1 MGKMAVA
8 SSSASNPSCSPSK
21 DVKVIKRTKSPGV
34 RVVGG
39 RIYDSENGKTC
50 HQCRQKTR
58 DFMAD
63 CKSQKRDKQCTI
75 KFCHKCLLNRYGE
88 KAEDVALLVDWKC
101 PKCRDICN
109 CSCCMKKKGQKPTGQ
124 LFYTAKATGF
134 SSVSEMLQ
142 IKGHDNLNHEKKI
155 AEDMVVSPKKSGTP
169 KKGSVPASL
178 PNPGKEN
185 SFDGKC
191 DSNLNSLNKTVLMNE
206 KKSKKMKREGLKE
219 ISNSN
224 GDVSSKKRSSKKPK
238 ISEEIASKET
248 SKVCQENSEKKK
260 LKVSKEISKIKK
272 PEFSEKISKKE
283 IGILETDSGKKKTS
297 KTPKISEEIAKK
309 EKIRVSEKISKI
321 RKPKNSGI
329 LKKEVDKNDS
339 EGGGFVKKKDCKTSV
354 LKNDSLNLIP
364 EEGNCNSNHENVRVP
379 GGVENGNAGPKVK
392 TVFDS
397 RNIKKSA
404 TELQNQKFAADI
416 QLPKGASLTTV
427 AGIELDSEDVGHALQ
442 FLEFC
447 AAFGKVL
454 GLKKG
459 QAECIVKEL
468 ICGRSRRHGQ
478 YFPIVQIHIK
488 LLSLILKD
496 MGEESPSLSS
506 TSRKNSWLQALRKCV
521 SESKCVL
528 NDIPSDCFG
537 DGDDG
542 YDKLDNLKKLKLL
555 NFLCDEALGT
565 RSLRSW
571 IDDQNSKYVEKAK
584 ATRENVVAAK
594 DKEKRLKQKLQ
605 DEVAKAVIAKHGAPL
620 SISEHEA
627 IVSEI
632 KSEAA
637 QAHSEMLE
645 AMGMVPQKRQRS
657 DAVRTEP
664 ILLEDGSCAT
674 RAFWKLKGYSGE
686 QHILL
691 QDLKG
696 ALDAVSLNEKWF
708 TYDVDQKPEIE
719 KYISSLSAKRLRIQK
734 VTDVVD

>member
-447 AAFGKVL
+447 AAFGK
-454 GLKKG
+454 
-459 QAECIVKEL
+459 
-468 ICGRSRRHGQ
+468 
-478 YFPIVQIHIK
+478 
-488 LLSLILKD
+488 
-496 MGEESPSLSS
+496 
-506 TSRKNSWLQALRKCV
+506 ALRKCV